1 MSNIPAI
8 PRRDF
13 FEIQADLEKVTAKLK
28 GAKDPDASRKL
39 LREMRALLG
48 EASRGVASTG
58 KEPRFLHYGIVDS
71 KQNPDSVRAAGAT
84 PRWWAAVTASIADTG
99 VD

>member
-28 GAKDPDASRKL
+28 GAKDPDARRKL

-48 EASRGVASTG
+48 EASRARRVDGQIAETFALRKTSTQFRPLELPQG
-58 KEPRFLHYGIVDS
+58 GGP
-71 KQNPDSVRAAGAT
+71 Q
-84 PRWWAAVTASIADTG
+84 
-99 VD
+99 

>member
-28 GAKDPDASRKL
+28 EAKDPDARRKL

-48 EASRGVASTG
+48 EASRAVESTG
-58 KEPRFLHYGIVDS
+58 R
-71 KQNPDSVRAAGAT
+71 
-84 PRWWAAVTASIADTG
+84 
-99 VD
+99 